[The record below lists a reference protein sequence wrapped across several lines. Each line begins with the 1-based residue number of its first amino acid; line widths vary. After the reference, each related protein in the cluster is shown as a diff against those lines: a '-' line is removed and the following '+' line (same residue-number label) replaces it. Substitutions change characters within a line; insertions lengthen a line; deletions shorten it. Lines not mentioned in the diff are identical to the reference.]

1 MVHHP
6 KIDELMIFL
15 INVLMLLSATSQ
27 RKRKIAGTKTE
38 REKEKKERRLPV
50 HSDTV
55 RVHPYRA

>member
-15 INVLMLLSATSQ
+15 INVLMLFSATSQ
-27 RKRKIAGTKTE
+27 RKRKIAGTKTGS
-38 REKEKKERRLPV
+38 EKEKKETRMTV
-50 HSDTV
+50 HSDIL